1 MNTPKITSQT
11 TLLDLIGEKKF
22 QKILLKYKVPC
33 LVCPFA
39 AFEMQNLTLEE
50 ICKTYDINL
59 EKLLKD
65 LNKINKKTKSL
76 K

>member
-1 MNTPKITSQT
+1 MNNSKITPQT
-11 TLLDLIGEKKF
+11 TLLKLMDNKKF

-39 AFEMQNLTLEE
+39 AFEMQNLTLKE
-50 ICKTYDINL
+50 ICQTDDIDL

-65 LNKINKKTKSL
+65 LNKVNKTKPL